1 MQFPPLAPAHLS
13 SMHKGGAMSST
24 QDQIAM
30 MDKLRVHTD
39 QYAARSKNSYM
50 AMLDVWTDLEV
61 GDDQQKQELQEV
73 MSKALDCWGAA
84 VSELKGRQQAVR
96 DSIQRMLS
104 DIMTIKEELGSDN
117 PAADAD
123 LMRLQV
129 RAWHALW
136 SIVAFVV
143 GLTKAAPASASSAL
157 LVAALPALHL
167 AMCCNRGSA
176 RTVLHMLKHK
186 SPCCLASAGQ
196 PLSAPHAARLGG

>member
-1 MQFPPLAPAHLS
+1 MQFPPLAPAPSPQSS
-13 SMHKGGAMSST
+13 SMHRGTMPST

-73 MSKALDCWGAA
+73 MAKAMDCWASA
-84 VSELKGRQQAVR
+84 LSELKGRQQAVR

-104 DIMTIKEELGSDN
+104 DIMTIKEEMGSDN

-129 RAWHALW
+129 RQGSSKAINHNCGAHSSSKCRRQPGVLPLCGCVAEKKAQHGHCPAHAHPHKPVSGCLRR
-136 SIVAFVV
+136 ATAQRT
-143 GLTKAAPASASSAL
+143 GRCAPGRW
-157 LVAALPALHL
+157 
-167 AMCCNRGSA
+167 MC
-176 RTVLHMLKHK
+176 
-186 SPCCLASAGQ
+186 
-196 PLSAPHAARLGG
+196 